1 VQHAAHALAA
11 PVANATCQQS
21 ITEVSRTIE
30 SIALQ
35 ARIVL
40 RQQVAPRVPEFNS
53 RARPA
58 DDRLSPVLPP
68 RRISAAAFPA
78 KVARWTAPVVDSG
91 EGTVMIKSGLDP
103 DRLDTAS
110 LRALVRDVPDF
121 PQAGIVFRDI
131 TPLLGNGAALRSA
144 VDALAALYDGLDS
157 VVGIE
162 SRGFIL
168 GSPVAYALGVG
179 MVPVR
184 KLGRLPRRTERADYA
199 LEYGTN
205 TVEIHADA
213 LQPGERVLI
222 VDDVLAT
229 GGTAAA
235 TAELVERLGGEVAG
249 IAVLIELPELGGRER
264 LANYVVTS
272 LLQY

>member
-1 VQHAAHALAA
+1 M
-11 PVANATCQQS
+11 
-21 ITEVSRTIE
+21 
-30 SIALQ
+30 
-35 ARIVL
+35 
-40 RQQVAPRVPEFNS
+40 PRY
-53 RARPA
+53 
-58 DDRLSPVLPP
+58 SPVT
-68 RRISAAAFPA
+68 FPA
-78 KVARWTAPVVDSG
+78 TVAHYTDPVVDSG
-91 EGTVMIKSGLDP
+91 EGTPMVESDSAP
-103 DRLDTAS
+103 DTLDTAS

-131 TPLLGNGAALRSA
+131 TPLLGNGTALRSA
-144 VDALAALYDGLDS
+144 VDALAALYVGIDS

-168 GSPVAYALGVG
+168 GAPVAYALGVG

-235 TAELVERLGGEVAG
+235 TAELVARLGGAVAG

>member
-1 VQHAAHALAA
+1 MV
-11 PVANATCQQS
+11 
-21 ITEVSRTIE
+21 E
-30 SIALQ
+30 SGSS
-35 ARIVL
+35 
-40 RQQVAPRVPEFNS
+40 PE
-53 RARPA
+53 
-58 DDRLSPVLPP
+58 
-68 RRISAAAFPA
+68 
-78 KVARWTAPVVDSG
+78 T
-91 EGTVMIKSGLDP
+91 
-103 DRLDTAS
+103 LDTAS
-110 LRALVRDVPDF
+110 LQALVRDVPDF

-144 VDALAALYDGLDS
+144 VDAIATLYDEIDT

-168 GSPVAYALGVG
+168 GAPVAYALRVG

-184 KLGRLPRRTERADYA
+184 KLGRLPRATERADYA

-213 LQPGERVLI
+213 LQPRERVLI

-249 IAVLIELPELGGRER
+249 IAVLIELPGLGGRQR
-264 LANYVVTS
+264 LASYAVTS

>member
-1 VQHAAHALAA
+1 M
-11 PVANATCQQS
+11 
-21 ITEVSRTIE
+21 
-30 SIALQ
+30 
-35 ARIVL
+35 
-40 RQQVAPRVPEFNS
+40 
-53 RARPA
+53 
-58 DDRLSPVLPP
+58 
-68 RRISAAAFPA
+68 
-78 KVARWTAPVVDSG
+78 APVVDSG
-91 EGTVMIKSGLDP
+91 KGMPMVESVSDQ
-103 DRLDTAS
+103 DTLNTSA

-144 VDALAALYDGLDS
+144 VDALAGMYQEVDS
-157 VVGIE
+157 VIGIE

-168 GSPVAYALGVG
+168 GAPVAYALGVG

-184 KLGRLPRRTERADYA
+184 KLGRLPRPTERADYA

-235 TAELVERLGGEVAG
+235 TAELVERLGAEVAG
-249 IAVLIELPELGGRER
+249 IAVLIELPELCGRER
-264 LANYVVTS
+264 LADYAVTS
-272 LLQY
+272 LLRY

>member
-1 VQHAAHALAA
+1 M
-11 PVANATCQQS
+11 
-21 ITEVSRTIE
+21 
-30 SIALQ
+30 
-35 ARIVL
+35 L
-40 RQQVAPRVPEFNS
+40 RGQVAHRLKPNPLHESAR
-53 RARPA
+53 RASDRRETSTSS
-58 DDRLSPVLPP
+58 RLSP
-68 RRISAAAFPA
+68 AAFPA
-78 KVARWTAPVVDSG
+78 TVARWTAPVVNSG
-91 EGTVMIKSGLDP
+91 EGMAMVESGSDP
-103 DRLDTAS
+103 DALDTAS

-144 VDALAALYDGLDS
+144 VDALAALHDGIDS
-157 VVGIE
+157 VIGIE

-168 GSPVAYALGVG
+168 GAPVAYALGVG

-184 KLGRLPRRTERADYA
+184 KLGRLPRATERADYA

-213 LQPGERVLI
+213 LQPGEQVLI

-235 TAELVERLGGEVAG
+235 TAELVERLGGLVVG
-249 IAVLIELPELGGRER
+249 IAVLIDLPDLGGRER
-264 LANYVVTS
+264 LASYAVTS

>member
-1 VQHAAHALAA
+1 MV
-11 PVANATCQQS
+11 
-21 ITEVSRTIE
+21 
-30 SIALQ
+30 
-35 ARIVL
+35 
-40 RQQVAPRVPEFNS
+40 
-53 RARPA
+53 
-58 DDRLSPVLPP
+58 
-68 RRISAAAFPA
+68 
-78 KVARWTAPVVDSG
+78 
-91 EGTVMIKSGLDP
+91 
-103 DRLDTAS
+103 DTAT
-110 LRALVRDVPDF
+110 LRALIRDVPDF
-121 PQAGIVFRDI
+121 PQAGIMFRDI

-144 VDALAALYDGLDS
+144 VDSLARAYQEIDF

-168 GSPVAYALGVG
+168 GAPVAYALGIGLVL
-179 MVPVR
+179 VR
-184 KLGRLPRRTERADYA
+184 KLGRLPRATVRADYA

-235 TAELVERLGGEVAG
+235 TAELVERLGGTVEG

-264 LANYVVTS
+264 LAKYSVTS
-272 LLQY
+272 LLEY

>member
-1 VQHAAHALAA
+1 MGR
-11 PVANATCQQS
+11 S
-21 ITEVSRTIE
+21 W
-30 SIALQ
+30 
-35 ARIVL
+35 L
-40 RQQVAPRVPEFNS
+40 RWS
-53 RARPA
+53 
-58 DDRLSPVLPP
+58 SP
-68 RRISAAAFPA
+68 IAFPA
-78 KVARWTAPVVDSG
+78 TVTGGTAPMVDSG
-91 EGTVMIKSGLDP
+91 EGTRMVDVGPDP
-103 DRLDTAS
+103 DALDTSS

-121 PQAGIVFRDI
+121 PQAGIIFRDI

-144 VDALAALYDGLDS
+144 VNALAGLYQEIDS
-157 VVGIE
+157 VIGIE

-168 GSPVAYALGVG
+168 GAPVAYALGVG

-184 KLGRLPRRTERADYA
+184 KLGRLPRPTERADYA

-213 LQPGERVLI
+213 LRPGEQVLI

-235 TAELVERLGGEVAG
+235 TAELVERLGGQVAG

-264 LANYVVTS
+264 LAGYHVTS
-272 LLQY
+272 LLRY